1 MNWQPMSLLGVGFAP
16 PTFLLTIWVRKPLKS
31 LLSLFNK
38 DLRFLKGFTTLQG
51 SLSIFA
57 RALRCRKAFS
67 MSKGFFD
74 VERVSQP
81 YKAPFRFRKDSS
93 IFAKVHWFCKVSSTL
108 KAISILQGFFD
119 IERHFHFSRF
129 SSILKGF
136 SLSSC
141 STPSAAE
148 EPRRRA
154 SHLEEL
160 GQIKKAEPTNS
171 HS

>member
-57 RALRCRKAFS
+57 RALRFCKGS
-67 MSKGFFD
+67 SISKGCFD
-74 VERVSQP
+74 VERVLQP

-93 IFAKVHWFCKVSSTL
+93 IFAKVLWFCKVSLIL
-108 KAISILQGFFD
+108 KGIFILQGFFD
-119 IERHFHFSRF
+119 IERHFDFSRF
-129 SSILKGF
+129 SLISKGISIFQGFLRFCKKQSQRQRRPNKKG
-136 SLSSC
+136 
-141 STPSAAE
+141 
-148 EPRRRA
+148 RA
-154 SHLEEL
+154 HKLPL
-160 GQIKKAEPTNS
+160 L
-171 HS
+171 

>member
-57 RALRCRKAFS
+57 RALRFCKGS
-67 MSKGFFD
+67 SISKGCFD
-74 VERVSQP
+74 VERVLQP

-93 IFAKVHWFCKVSSTL
+93 IFAKVLWFCKVSSIL
-108 KAISILQGFFD
+108 KGIFILQGFFD
-119 IERHFHFSRF
+119 IERHFDFFKVFFDIERHFDFSRF
-129 SSILKGF
+129 SSIM
-136 SLSSC
+136 
-141 STPSAAE
+141 
-148 EPRRRA
+148 
-154 SHLEEL
+154 
-160 GQIKKAEPTNS
+160 KKAKPKAKAKEAK
-171 HS
+171 